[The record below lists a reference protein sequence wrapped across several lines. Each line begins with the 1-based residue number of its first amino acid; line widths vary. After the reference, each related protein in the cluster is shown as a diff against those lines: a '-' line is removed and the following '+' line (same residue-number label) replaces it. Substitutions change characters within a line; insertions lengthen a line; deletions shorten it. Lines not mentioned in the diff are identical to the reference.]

1 VCSAQLE
8 RLYSCGSESYIC
20 NQCKKLVSRKS
31 ILTEEEVVSKV
42 VELVTEKLNEEV

>member
-1 VCSAQLE
+1 MCSAQLE

-20 NQCKKLVSRKS
+20 NQCKKLVSRKN

-42 VELVTEKLNEEV
+42 VELVTEKLNGEI